1 MDIRAAEAMGEPIN
15 VAFAHGV
22 LLYRAGEFSAARGY
36 FDRYLQVYP
45 KDLSSLEYRA
55 RLLRDAGENAAALAD
70 FLQIF
75 ALNPVPNPGHY
86 ISAARI
92 MMALPDYGI
101 PAALDLLDRHFEKV
115 GVTAQ
120 LQRYAIELEIDRKNY
135 DAALSRMNSL
145 DKTLRSTPQ
154 WQVEVAEIHLL
165 ADQPDKARRF
175 LEMADRQL
183 LDLRSNAAR
192 VALQT
197 KVQRLLKQIDN

>member
-75 ALNPVPNPGHY
+75 ALNPAPNPGHY

-135 DAALSRMNSL
+135 DAALGRMNSL